1 MHGVAG
7 TGKSIIF
14 APPKKTDMAKSTKEE
29 TIVDV
34 QQIYTKTELFV
45 DRNRKPLLIVLGA
58 IAAIVIGVFAY
69 QYLYKAPREAE
80 ASTAMWKAEQYME
93 MDSLDWA
100 ANGHGE
106 YVGFA
111 QIIEDYSGTRAAK
124 RAHYWMG
131 IISRS
136 QANWQEAL
144 THFEEADFD
153 DETVGV
159 MALGNVGDMYVELD
173 NFEDGARY
181 LEKAAKKA
189 ASSSTDRFLAP
200 IYYLKAARVNMELGN
215 NDKAKSLLKQI
226 TENYK
231 GISSVQN
238 EYAEALKLHSALS
251 ARKD

>member
-1 MHGVAG
+1 VPGFYYFC
-7 TGKSIIF
+7 TSKKS
-14 APPKKTDMAKSTKEE
+14 DMAKTTKEE

-45 DRNRKPLLIVLGA
+45 DRNRKVLLMVLGA
-58 IAAIVIGVFAY
+58 VAALVVGIFAY

-80 ASTAMWKAEQYME
+80 AAAAIWKAEQWME
-93 MDSLDWA
+93 LDSLDWA
-100 ANGHGE
+100 ANGQGE
-106 YVGFA
+106 YIGFV
-111 QIIEDYSGTRAAK
+111 QVIEDYSGTSAAK

-144 THFEEADFD
+144 DHFLEADFD
-153 DETVGV
+153 DQNIGV
-159 MALGNVGDMYVELD
+159 MVAGNVGDMYVELD
-173 NFEDGARY
+173 NFEDGARW

-189 ASSSTDRFLAP
+189 SSSASERFYAP
-200 IYYLKAARVNMELGN
+200 IYYLKAARVNMELGK

-231 GISSVQN
+231 GIPSVQN
-238 EYAEALKLHSALS
+238 EYGEAVKLHAALS